1 MKSLKYV
8 AAFIFSFLV
17 FSGSVFAGH
26 CGGSHSTTTA
36 VKSGTAALAPDTKA
50 DDTVIEAADGAD
62 LKEEEKSEEPQAK
75 EA

>member
-1 MKSLKYV
+1 MNSLKNL

-26 CGGSHSTTTA
+26 CGGSHSAAPA
-36 VKSGTAALAPDTKA
+36 VKSGATASTPDTSA
-50 DDTVIEAADGAD
+50 DDAVIEAADGVD
-62 LKEEEKSEEPQAK
+62 LNEEEKSEVSQAK

>member
-8 AAFIFSFLV
+8 AVFIFSFLV
-17 FSGSVFAGH
+17 FSGSVSAGH

-36 VKSGTAALAPDTKA
+36 VKSGTAASVPDTKA
-50 DDTVIEAADGAD
+50 DETVIEAADGAD
-62 LKEEEKSEEPQAK
+62 LKEEEKSEVSQAK